1 MQAEVTQR
9 PTKIVVQR
17 EYSREIWASTL
28 EDCKAGYTAGPFFT
42 ATEVWEFAGTDRWLP
57 TERFAVLQ
65 KNKVRGCDNASSG
78 GSGVNTATF
87 MAEKLQV
94 PTTDGDLAIISAI
107 GRDIPLAA
115 WVIGLSADTD
125 HTGTSAICHRFDVGS

>member
-1 MQAEVTQR
+1 MKSGHRLWRIARQATQQG
-9 PTKIVVQR
+9 PSVPQQR
-17 EYSREIWASTL
+17 CGSSRGLTVGCQPNVS
-28 EDCKAGYTAGPFFT
+28 
-42 ATEVWEFAGTDRWLP
+42 
-57 TERFAVLQ
+57 Q
-65 KNKVRGCDNASSG
+65 KNKVRGCDNASSS

-94 PTTDGDLAIISAI
+94 PTTDGDLVIISAI
-107 GRDIPLAA
+107 GRDVPLAA